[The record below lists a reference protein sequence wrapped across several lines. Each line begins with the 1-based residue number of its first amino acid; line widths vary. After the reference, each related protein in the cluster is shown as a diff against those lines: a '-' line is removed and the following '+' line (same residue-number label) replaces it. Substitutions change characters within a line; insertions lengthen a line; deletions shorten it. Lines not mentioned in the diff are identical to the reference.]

1 MQPQVAVP
9 KNFQRPKNIHSYAQ
23 YLKYAGQATGILPI
37 QPEADSPTSAPGPSA
52 GTPQTP
58 QQPFLAYMLSLMHCC
73 AFCAPLPATPEAP
86 RKKHISHG
94 GHMHECLRPANCI
107 TMFNANL
114 LLHVSICIY
123 MGFWRYLHFFMGP
136 CHPPVCLP
144 HPAGCG
150 TPIMASSEVRV
161 G

>member
-114 LLHVSICIY
+114 LLHVSICI
-123 MGFWRYLHFFMGP
+123 LHGVLALLTFFHGTLP
-136 CHPPVCLP
+136 PSSLFAPPSRLWHPDHGLL
-144 HPAGCG
+144 
-150 TPIMASSEVRV
+150 
-161 G
+161 